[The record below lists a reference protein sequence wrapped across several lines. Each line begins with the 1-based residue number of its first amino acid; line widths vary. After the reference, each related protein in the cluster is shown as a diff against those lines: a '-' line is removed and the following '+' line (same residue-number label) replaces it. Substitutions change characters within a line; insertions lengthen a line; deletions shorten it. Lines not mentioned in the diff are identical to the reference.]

1 FFVIYAAWGMISEDS
16 RDYAAAALDQADV
29 WGGQSI
35 RALDVVI
42 DVWSIGL
49 VVVAFVARWLLQR
62 FAERLPGWTSVVAAY
77 LEAVW
82 VLVALLIVRELLAG
96 VPGWFATRRM
106 FAPIVDVVATWR
118 DEQPWFR
125 WVGDAL
131 SWLVTEL
138 GDVVFQPL
146 AWVALAAI
154 VYAGIATA
162 PAPPR
167 AADDGHRGL
176 PGALAA
182 DRRVAADH
190 LVGGSPRPRRLPGEL
205 RHRACRG
212 RMA

>member
-1 FFVIYAAWGMISEDS
+1 
-16 RDYAAAALDQADV
+16 
-29 WGGQSI
+29 
-35 RALDVVI
+35 
-42 DVWSIGL
+42 
-49 VVVAFVARWLLQR
+49 
-62 FAERLPGWTSVVAAY
+62 
-77 LEAVW
+77 
-82 VLVALLIVRELLAG
+82 
-96 VPGWFATRRM
+96 

-190 LVGGSPRPRRLPGEL
+190 LVGGSPRPRRLPGVL

-212 RMA
+212 RMARDRPHARPRSARAPALDGDRRPDRPPRRA